1 VPNTPTRNLDL
12 GQLRLDDAQALLQRV
27 SYTAL
32 PEMSAEPTRYLQAV
46 IDGLCQLSQRDPLTG
61 LANRKQFEAALLREN
76 DVVAR
81 SGRPAMLLLLTV
93 DHFQS
98 LQHTRSSDWV
108 DEVIRRIAGVMS
120 RSVRPQDMVARCGT
134 DEFAVILTDCNAA
147 DGSMVAERLRER
159 VEHLAMS
166 GLDTKDLSTEDLSTQ
181 GIALTASVGAA
192 FAPEWTRCP
201 ASAWLERAD
210 TQLYQAKARGGNL
223 VCLDLDPLVAVSA
236 EEKNMLFAAF
246 GADLAAAGAHT
257 VEDSL

>member
-1 VPNTPTRNLDL
+1 MPAPAPNSPPRNLDI

-27 SYTAL
+27 SYNAL
-32 PEMSAEPTRYLQAV
+32 PEMSVEPTLYLQAV
-46 IDGLCQLSQRDPLTG
+46 IDGLCQLTQRDPLTG
-61 LANRKQFEAALLREN
+61 LANRKQFESALNREN

-93 DHFQS
+93 DHFQN
-98 LQHTRSSDWV
+98 LQQTRSPEWV
-108 DEVIRRIAGVMS
+108 DELIRRIAGVMS
-120 RSVRPQDMVARCGT
+120 RSVRPQDMLARCGT

-159 VEHLAMS
+159 MEHLTMT
-166 GLDTKDLSTEDLSTQ
+166 GLDTKDLSTEGMAVTV
-181 GIALTASVGAA
+181 SVGAA
-192 FAPEWTRCP
+192 FVPEWTRCTV
-201 ASAWLERAD
+201 SAWLERAD

-246 GADLAAAGAHT
+246 GADLAAAGAQT
-257 VEDSL
+257 LEDSL